1 MTRKA
6 PALTDQAYIAAYKAL
21 AGQYED
27 NQLSMPDY
35 LSALQELK
43 ACYLK
48 GRSDAT
54 VPIVT

>member
-1 MTRKA
+1 
-6 PALTDQAYIAAYKAL
+6 LTDQAYITAYRKL

-43 ACYLK
+43 ARYLK
-48 GRSDAT
+48 GRPNAT
-54 VPIVT
+54 VPVVT

>member
-1 MTRKA
+1 MTREN
-6 PALTDQAYIAAYKAL
+6 PGLTDQAYITAYRKL

-43 ACYLK
+43 ARYLE
-48 GRSDAT
+48 GRPNAA
-54 VPIVT
+54 VPVVT